1 MGDARRV
8 VVAAVAVAMVWGKK
22 TTVDAEFIAKAA
34 ASASVVIMPARTFGP
49 EECVNLCAA
58 LCSSHTLTELGAS
71 GHAVGERGEGGV
83 QIKFHFGYIT
93 D

>member
-1 MGDARRV
+1 
-8 VVAAVAVAMVWGKK
+8 MVWGKK

-58 LCSSHTLTELGAS
+58 LCSSHAS
-71 GHAVGERGEGGV
+71 GPCREASQPRSEARVPIVHNPNPD
-83 QIKFHFGYIT
+83 QTSK
-93 D
+93 

>member
-1 MGDARRV
+1 
-8 VVAAVAVAMVWGKK
+8 MVWGKK

-58 LCSSHTLTELGAS
+58 A
-71 GHAVGERGEGGV
+71 
-83 QIKFHFGYIT
+83 
-93 D
+93 